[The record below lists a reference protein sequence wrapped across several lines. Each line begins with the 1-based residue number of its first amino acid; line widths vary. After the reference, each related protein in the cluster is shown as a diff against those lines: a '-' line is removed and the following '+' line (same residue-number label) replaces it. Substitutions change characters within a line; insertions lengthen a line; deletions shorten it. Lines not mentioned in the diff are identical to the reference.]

1 MKISELPQEIKE
13 LALEY
18 QKIELAAGFLK
29 NTDSLKEAFDW
40 GKTKEEGLFWHNWHS
55 TKEFKSELTVKNK
68 YQVNCKGIDIDV
80 YDVLKAF
87 NVQNPAIQH
96 AIKKLLKGGERGV
109 KTKSQDYTEAIESI
123 TRAIELENN

>member
-1 MKISELPQEIKE
+1 MKISELPKEIKE
-13 LALEY
+13 LALENIKK
-18 QKIELAAGFLK
+18 QKREFIKDCLSESFSWVESEQGYSFWDEWK
-29 NTDSLKEAFDW
+29 DKEY
-40 GKTKEEGLFWHNWHS
+40 KPQ
-55 TKEFKSELTVKNK
+55 LTVKNK
-68 YQVNCKGIDIDV
+68 YQVICKEITIDV

-109 KTKSQDYTEAIESI
+109 KSKVQDYTEAIESI